1 MSTTRPM
8 NILVIEDEPAKREL
22 IEQAI
27 KELRPDASI
36 SSGRSVQQA
45 VKRLREAEFDLI
57 VLDMALPSHES
68 KAGGAQP
75 MSQPTGGVEVLLEL
89 SYEARADKVIIVTQ
103 YPDIEFDKQLY
114 PLSKARQGLSKRLSV
129 NIVDVIYFKARDTI
143 WREQFRKA
151 LP

>member
-1 MSTTRPM
+1 M

-27 KELRPDASI
+27 KDFRPEAAI

-45 VKRLREAEFDLI
+45 VRRLRDAEFDLI

-68 KAGGAQP
+68 KPGGAQP

-89 SYEARADKVIIVTQ
+89 SYEARGDRVVIITQ

-114 PLSKARQGLSKRLSV
+114 PLSKARQALSRRLSV
-129 NIVDVIYFKARDTI
+129 NIVDVVYFKPRDSA

>member
-1 MSTTRPM
+1 M

-27 KELRPDASI
+27 KELRPKAAI

-45 VKRLREAEFDLI
+45 VKHLREAEFDLI
-57 VLDMALPSHES
+57 VLDIALPSHES
-68 KAGGAQP
+68 KPGGAQP

-89 SYEARADKVIIVTQ
+89 SYEARPDKVIIVTQ
-103 YPDIEFDKQLY
+103 YPDIEYDKRLY
-114 PLSKARQGLSKRLSV
+114 PLSKARQALAKRLSV
-129 NIVDVIYFKARDTI
+129 NIIDVIYFKARDPA

>member
-1 MSTTRPM
+1 M

-27 KELRPDASI
+27 EDLRPNATI

-45 VKRLREAEFDLI
+45 VKHLRDGEFDLI
-57 VLDMALPSHES
+57 VLDIALPSHES
-68 KAGGAQP
+68 KPGGAQP

-89 SYEARADKVIIVTQ
+89 SYEARPDKVIIVTQ

-114 PLSKARQGLSKRLSV
+114 PLSKARQALSKRLAV
-129 NIVDVIYFKARDTI
+129 NIIDVIYFKVRDPA
-143 WREQFRKA
+143 WREQLRKA